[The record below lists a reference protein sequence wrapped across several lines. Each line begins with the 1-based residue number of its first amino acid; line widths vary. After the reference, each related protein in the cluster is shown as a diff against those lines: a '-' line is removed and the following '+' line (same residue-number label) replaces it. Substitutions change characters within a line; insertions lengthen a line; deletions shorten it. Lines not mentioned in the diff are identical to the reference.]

1 MVGAGTLDREQ
12 ITRRD
17 SGAGRLRFGG
27 GIQSGVQAR
36 IRNAAGAPAKAAQP
50 AGGTTATDLFH

>member
-12 ITRRD
+12 ITHRD

-27 GIQSGVQAR
+27 GIQSRVQAR
-36 IRNAAGAPAKAAQP
+36 IRNAVGGLAKEP
-50 AGGTTATDLFH
+50 